1 MNIEQW
7 LDQYGYWAVFF
18 GVFLEGPLTLTLA
31 GFLAHQGYLNSLGVL
46 LTAFVSVF
54 LVIEVVFFIGL
65 LAGRHIMEHL
75 PKWRKQSSR
84 LSGLLG
90 RYQTI
95 FLFGFRFV
103 YGAHTISPIVIGMNG
118 IKPGYFTIMNAAGS
132 ALWTLIMFLTGYFF
146 SHAYGMFI
154 DDVKRYEKQI
164 ALVLVAIVI
173 IYYIAR
179 RLIWRKVSKQTT
191 S

>member
-7 LDQYGYWAVFF
+7 LDQYGYFAVFF

-54 LVIEVVFFIGL
+54 LVIEMAFFIGL
-65 LAGRHIMEHL
+65 LAGRHIMDHL
-75 PKWRKQSSR
+75 PKWRRQSAR
-84 LSGLLG
+84 LSGLLE

-95 FLFGFRFV
+95 FLLGFRFV
-103 YGAHTISPIVIGMNG
+103 YGAHTISPMVVGMSG

-132 ALWTLIMFLTGYFF
+132 LLWTLVMFLIGYFF
-146 SHAYGMFI
+146 GHAYGMLI
-154 DDVKRYEKQI
+154 DEVKRYEKPV
-164 ALVLVAIVI
+164 ALVLAAMVI

-179 RLIWRKVSKQTT
+179 RLIWRKVSAEKP
-191 S
+191 

>member
-7 LDQYGYWAVFF
+7 LDQYGYWAVFL

-54 LVIEVVFFIGL
+54 LVIEVFFFIGL
-65 LAGRHIMEHL
+65 LAGRHIMERR

-84 LSGLLG
+84 LSGLLE

-95 FLFGFRFV
+95 FLLGFCFV
-103 YGAHTISPIVIGMNG
+103 YGAHTISPIVVGISG

-132 ALWTLIMFLTGYFF
+132 VLWTLVMFLIGYFF
-146 SHAYGMFI
+146 SHAYGMVI
-154 DDVKRYEKQI
+154 DDVKRYEKPI

-179 RLIWRKVSKQTT
+179 RLIWRKVSAEKP
-191 S
+191 